1 MCHDDDSR
9 PPSPLVVGEVAS
21 HALITL
27 TGSDGNSFAAYQAV
41 PATPNGRN
49 VVILP
54 DVRGLHP
61 YYEQLAI
68 RFAEAG
74 FHAVAFDY
82 FGRTQGVAQRGD
94 DFDWQSEIGT
104 LTSDGVAADV
114 AAAATHVGSLH
125 SGPTFTLG
133 FCFGG
138 SHSWRLSASD
148 LDLAGVMGFYGRPS
162 MIADVEEAFTKPLLL
177 LAGGNDGATPVS
189 EFEALDARLTER
201 GLDHELYVY
210 DGAPH
215 SFFDRAFAEWK
226 PACDDAWTRILAFTD
241 RLSR

>member
-1 MCHDDDSR
+1 MCHDDESR
-9 PPSPLVVGEVAS
+9 PPSPPTVGEVAE
-21 HALITL
+21 HGPLTL
-27 TGSDGNSFAAYQAV
+27 TGGDGNAFAAYAAS
-41 PATPNGRN
+41 PAAPLGRN

-82 FGRTQGVAQRGD
+82 FGRTQGVSRRGD
-94 DFDWQSEIGT
+94 DFDWQAEIGT
-104 LTSDGVAADV
+104 LTPAGVASDV
-114 AAAATHVGSLH
+114 DAVAQHLAATSP
-125 SGPTFTLG
+125 GPTFTLG

-138 SHSWRLSASD
+138 SQSWRLAASD

-162 MIADVEEAFTKPLLL
+162 MLADVEDGLAKPMLLL
-177 LAGGNDGATPVS
+177 VGGADQATPVAD
-189 EFEALDARLTER
+189 FEAFDARLSAQGTP
-201 GLDHELYVY
+201 HEMHVY

-215 SFFDRAFAEWK
+215 SFFDRAFAQWRD
-226 PACDDAWTRILAFTD
+226 ACDDAWLRILEFTETW
-241 RLSR
+241 S

>member
-9 PPSPLVVGEVAS
+9 PPSPPTVGEVAS
-21 HALITL
+21 HGPTTL
-27 TGSDGNSFAAYQAV
+27 TADDGNVLGAYQAV

-74 FHAVAFDY
+74 FHAVALDY
-82 FGRTQGVAQRGD
+82 FGRSQGVGERGD
-94 DFDWQSEIGT
+94 DFDWKSEIGK
-104 LTSDGVAADV
+104 LTPETFEADTR
-114 AAAATHVGSLH
+114 AATAHVRSLNG
-125 SGPTFTLG
+125 GPTFSVG
-133 FCFGG
+133 FCMGG
-138 SHSWRLSASD
+138 SQSWRMSATD
-148 LDLAGVMGFYGRPS
+148 IGLAGCIGFYGRPS
-162 MIADVEEAFTKPLLL
+162 LLADVEDALAKPLLL
-177 LAGGNDGATPVS
+177 LVGGADAATPVP
-189 EFEALDARLTER
+189 EFEALDERLTAR
-201 GLDHELYVY
+201 GLDHEMYVY

-226 PACDDAWTRILAFTD
+226 PACEDAWRRIIAFTD
-241 RLSR
+241 RLA

>member
-9 PPSPLVVGEVAS
+9 PPSPPVVGQVAS
-21 HALITL
+21 QELITL
-27 TGSDGNSFAAYQAV
+27 TGADGNAFAAYQAV
-41 PATPNGRN
+41 PANPNGRN
-49 VVILP
+49 IVILP

-61 YYEQLAI
+61 YYEALAV

-82 FGRTQGVAQRGD
+82 FGRSQGVGQRGD
-94 DFDWQSEIGT
+94 DFDWQSEIGRLT
-104 LTSDGVAADV
+104 PETVTSDAR
-114 AAAATHVGSLH
+114 AAAEHVRSLNG
-125 SGPTFTLG
+125 GPTFTVG

-148 LDLAGVMGFYGRPS
+148 IGVAGCIGFYGRPP
-162 MIADVEEAFTKPLLL
+162 MVEDVVDQMRKPLLL
-177 LAGGNDGATPVS
+177 LVGGNDQATPVAD
-189 EFEALDARLTER
+189 FEALDARLTER
-201 GLDHELYVY
+201 GLDHEMYVY

-226 PACDDAWTRILAFTD
+226 PACDDAWVRILCFTE
-241 RLSR
+241 RLG